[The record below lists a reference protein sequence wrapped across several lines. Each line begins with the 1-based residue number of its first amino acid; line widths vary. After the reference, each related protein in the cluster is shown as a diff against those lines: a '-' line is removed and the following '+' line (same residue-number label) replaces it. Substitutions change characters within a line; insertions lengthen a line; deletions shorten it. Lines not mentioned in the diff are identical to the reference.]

1 MSDFDP
7 LTFDP
12 ENIDPEELAEL
23 AGEEKGSDNLE
34 SARASLDDIA
44 PEHRVPE
51 GFRSGF
57 VAIVGRPNVGKSTL
71 VNALVGRKVVIT
83 SDRPETTRRDI
94 RAIMTH
100 PDSQLV
106 LVDTPG
112 IHRPRTLLGRRLD
125 DMVDESLSEVD
136 AVCFLLPADQKIG
149 PGDERI
155 LRKLQ
160 DQFARTK
167 EEPTS
172 PRYWRKPVICVVTK
186 IDQLSKKKLVDKLIE
201 VDQFGHFSEI
211 VAVSALEGDNTDE
224 MAKVL
229 INAVPEGPK
238 MYPDDVL
245 TEESAEQTIAEL
257 IREAFLEE
265 LNDELPHS
273 LAVVVDDIVKPEP
286 GETDE
291 NGNPAKAHVYVS
303 LYVERDS
310 QKPIIIGR
318 KAKNLVYV
326 KKRVRTAVNR
336 AVGMRSSLDLHV
348 KLARDWQSDPRAL
361 NRFGF

>member
-23 AGEEKGSDNLE
+23 AGEEKDSDNLE

-94 RAIMTH
+94 RAIMTR

-125 DMVDESLSEVD
+125 DMVDDRPWRRENSAQTARPVRPYQRRAD
-136 AVCFLLPADQKIG
+136 FATLLAQTSD
-149 PGDERI
+149 
-155 LRKLQ
+155 LR
-160 DQFARTK
+160 
-167 EEPTS
+167 
-172 PRYWRKPVICVVTK
+172 
-186 IDQLSKKKLVDKLIE
+186 
-201 VDQFGHFSEI
+201 GHQ
-211 VAVSALEGDNTDE
+211 NR
-224 MAKVL
+224 
-229 INAVPEGPK
+229 P
-238 MYPDDVL
+238 
-245 TEESAEQTIAEL
+245 AEQE
-257 IREAFLEE
+257 EARRQAHRSRPVRPFLR
-265 LNDELPHS
+265 N
-273 LAVVVDDIVKPEP
+273 
-286 GETDE
+286 
-291 NGNPAKAHVYVS
+291 
-303 LYVERDS
+303 R
-310 QKPIIIGR
+310 R
-318 KAKNLVYV
+318 
-326 KKRVRTAVNR
+326 RFRTR
-336 AVGMRSSLDLHV
+336 R
-348 KLARDWQSDPRAL
+348 R
-361 NRFGF
+361 